1 MNAIGV
7 TNAGGV
13 FLCRHL
19 KTWSRQTPQKSD
31 SWTCQMDIKEEA
43 RIRTG
48 LLCPSGE
55 PLSVEQQD
63 KLMAR
68 NRVTYLEKVKEKKS

>member
-1 MNAIGV
+1 
-7 TNAGGV
+7 
-13 FLCRHL
+13 
-19 KTWSRQTPQKSD
+19 
-31 SWTCQMDIKEEA
+31 MDIKEET
-43 RIRTG
+43 RIRTR

-68 NRVTYLEKVKEKKS
+68 SRVTYLEKVKVKES

>member
-1 MNAIGV
+1 
-7 TNAGGV
+7 
-13 FLCRHL
+13 
-19 KTWSRQTPQKSD
+19 
-31 SWTCQMDIKEEA
+31 MDIKEEA
-43 RIRTG
+43 RIRTR

-68 NRVTYLEKVKEKKS
+68 NRVAYLEIVKKKES

>member
-1 MNAIGV
+1 
-7 TNAGGV
+7 
-13 FLCRHL
+13 
-19 KTWSRQTPQKSD
+19 
-31 SWTCQMDIKEEA
+31 MDIKEEA
-43 RIRTG
+43 RIRTR

-55 PLSVEQQD
+55 PIFVEQQD